1 MNVRARVAAA
11 IAASL
16 TLGAFALPAA
26 AQSKIDLAIFHPER
40 NFWTMA
46 IKFWIDEVDKA
57 TQGRVKVVPHYA
69 GALVSVNETL
79 KSVRDGAVPAGNV
92 SMGAVS
98 GQIPSV
104 AILEAIGGMPHDPA
118 KFIEA
123 SNSMRPVLEEQFRK
137 QNVEMLWTQGSG
149 PLIVVC
155 RDRHMKTVADW
166 KGRKV
171 RTAGR
176 WQAEQI
182 LALGASAV
190 SMDPSEQYLALQN
203 RTIDCALSVSV
214 LASALKLHE
223 VAPKVTIL
231 HLPVNVS
238 AYIVHKPLFDKL
250 SAEDRA
256 TLKRIGQEAEKKSAP
271 HLLAVQAEAA
281 KAMQSGKADIY
292 ALTDAEV
299 AEFRKG
305 IAPAFAKME
314 AQGGE
319 AGKQFASIAK
329 KYW

>member
-1 MNVRARVAAA
+1 
-11 IAASL
+11 
-16 TLGAFALPAA
+16 
-26 AQSKIDLAIFHPER
+26 
-40 NFWTMA
+40 
-46 IKFWIDEVDKA
+46 
-57 TQGRVKVVPHYA
+57 
-69 GALVSVNETL
+69 
-79 KSVRDGAVPAGNV
+79 
-92 SMGAVS
+92 
-98 GQIPSV
+98 
-104 AILEAIGGMPHDPA
+104 
-118 KFIEA
+118 
-123 SNSMRPVLEEQFRK
+123 
-137 QNVEMLWTQGSG
+137 
-149 PLIVVC
+149 
-155 RDRHMKTVADW
+155 
-166 KGRKV
+166 
-171 RTAGR
+171 
-176 WQAEQI
+176 
-182 LALGASAV
+182 
-190 SMDPSEQYLALQN
+190 MDPSEQYLALQN

-281 KAMQSGKADIY
+281 KAMQSGKAEIY